1 MGDKSPR
8 KNSKTKKQKA
18 AKQTGQVAKQAPASV
33 VVPKVV

>member
-18 AKQTGQVAKQAPASV
+18 AKQIGQTAKQAPASV